1 MCNESLFLQAHHAM
15 TFYTTYTTP
24 HKCEPQSRLLIPWRE
39 GEVGVRRRGC
49 GLLTV
54 IPAALLR
61 FFAVT
66 APPPVSKTGTRR
78 DKTQRLEAG
87 GDRWIYAGLR
97 EGLGAWPSP
106 PRRVCARMLTPACPC
121 HFANSG
127 PAAPTT
133 PPRS

>member
-1 MCNESLFLQAHHAM
+1 VVGEVTRTHRRLDVKAL
-15 TFYTTYTTP
+15 
-24 HKCEPQSRLLIPWRE
+24 CEPQSRLLIPWRE

-61 FFAVT
+61 LFAVT

-87 GDRWIYAGLR
+87 GDRWIYAVLR

-121 HFANSG
+121 HFANSRARG
-127 PAAPTT
+127 PNHPSPFVTL
-133 PPRS
+133 